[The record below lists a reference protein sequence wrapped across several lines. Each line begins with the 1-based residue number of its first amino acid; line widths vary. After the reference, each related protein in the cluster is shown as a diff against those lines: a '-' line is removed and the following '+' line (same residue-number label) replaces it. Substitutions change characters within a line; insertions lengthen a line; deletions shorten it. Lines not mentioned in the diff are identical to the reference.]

1 MDSTLR
7 PLAPYPERV
16 PELSPIAERAAAPE
30 TLPEITAGGLSWR
43 AATLD
48 DAQLVTDFNNT
59 IAEAGDFPFRETVD
73 EVRDELAAPWVDL
86 STQSMLGFDAD
97 ERLRAAGMVTTTPG
111 DTTTVRA
118 FVFGGVHPQRRG
130 EGIGRELLAWQIGRA
145 RQLLATSGKELPAR
159 IAAYAE
165 DTDTDR
171 HRLLEHAGFAARR
184 FFADLKRPL
193 GEGAPPIPEVELTGS
208 LRLAPFSPEL
218 DDATRLAHNDAFRD
232 HWGSEPQTAEQWQSG
247 RSEFAPEWSHVVVDD
262 EPDVEALL
270 ADERTDA
277 STADA
282 LRAGAPLV
290 VAYAYNSRYEADFPV
305 RGYSFGYT
313 GLLGTRRAYR
323 GRKAAIAALAA
334 SMRSFEDAGMEAA
347 VLDVDTENPSG
358 AHGLYA
364 SLGYVKEHGSRM
376 YSIEL

>member
-7 PLAPYPERV
+7 VVAPYPWRV
-16 PELSPIAERAAAPE
+16 PDLSPIAERAAAPE
-30 TLPEITAGGLSWR
+30 TLPQITAGDLSWR
-43 AATLD
+43 AGTIG
-48 DAQLVTDFNNT
+48 DAQLVADFNN
-59 IAEAGDFPFRETVD
+59 AMSEADDLPFRETVD
-73 EVRDELAAPWVDL
+73 EVREELEAPWVDL
-86 STQSMLGFDAD
+86 STQSMLGLDA
-97 ERLRAAGMVTTTPG
+97 EGRLRAVGFVMTTPG
-111 DTTTVRA
+111 DVRTVRA
-118 FVFGGVHPQRRG
+118 FVSGGVHPERRG
-130 EGIGRELLAWQIGRA
+130 EGIGRELLAWQVARA
-145 RQLLATSGKELPAR
+145 RQLLAASGKELPGR

-165 DTDTDR
+165 DTDTAR
-171 HRLLEHAGFAARR
+171 HRIFEHAGFAARR
-184 FFADLKRPL
+184 YFADLKRPL
-193 GEGAPPIPEVELTGS
+193 GEGAPSIPEVELAGS
-208 LRLAPFSPEL
+208 LRLADFSPEL

-232 HWGSEPQTAEQWQSG
+232 HWGSEPQTPEQWQSG

-262 EPDVEALL
+262 SPDVEALL

-290 VAYAYNSRYEADFPV
+290 VAYAYNSRFEADFEV